1 MAPGKATGV
10 GNWNGQSY
18 PPVFY
23 SAMHMLITDDLDSS
37 VLVMRLFNGIL
48 VTAVIGCLVFALPRR
63 LKPLGLVPI
72 LVTSVPLGLT
82 LFTSTNPT
90 SWAVTGSAVV
100 WPALYASFEV
110 GGRRRALLL
119 ALVLVGV
126 VLAAG
131 SRGDAALFSIGALGL
146 VLLMRWKELLTH
158 KMVVVVAGAGLLIA
172 AAFFLTSGQAT
183 VVVSGG
189 FGVEPDKLRPWYQVA
204 VANLQQLP
212 VLWAGSLGFGF
223 MASAGWL
230 DTPFPAMVGFCAT
243 VVWAVYVFGSWREM
257 FASKLFA
264 VFGVGA
270 AMVVYPLV
278 MLGLS
283 GVFIGTGFQPRYLLP
298 LLVILT
304 GVSMLSRQ
312 VVASP
317 FTFFQAVLATAAL
330 AFAQSL
336 ALHTQIRR
344 YVTGLDVGGVNLDRN
359 REWWWD
365 LPISATATWVIG
377 TIAFS
382 VLSWYALRPAGFL
395 GADGVQDAQGSLRA
409 DLSHH
414 SQQEMAGA

>member
-1 MAPGKATGV
+1 V
-10 GNWNGQSY
+10 
-18 PPVFY
+18 
-23 SAMHMLITDDLDSS
+23 
-37 VLVMRLFNGIL
+37 
-48 VTAVIGCLVFALPRR
+48 
-63 LKPLGLVPI
+63 
-72 LVTSVPLGLT
+72 
-82 LFTSTNPT
+82 
-90 SWAVTGSAVV
+90 
-100 WPALYASFEV
+100 
-110 GGRRRALLL
+110 LL
-119 ALVLVGV
+119 ALVLVGT

-131 SRGDAALFSIGALGL
+131 SRGDAALFSIGSLGL
-146 VLLMRWKELLTH
+146 VLLMRWKEMLTN
-158 KMVVVVAGAGLLIA
+158 KIVVVVAGAGLLIA
-172 AAFFLTSGQAT
+172 ALFFLTSGQAT

-283 GVFIGTGFQPRYLLP
+283 GVFVGTAFQPRYLLP

-304 GVSMLSRQ
+304 GVSMLSRS

-317 FTFFQAVLATAAL
+317 FTLFQAGLATVAL

-336 ALHTQIRR
+336 SLHTQIRR

-382 VLSWYALRPAGFL
+382 VLTWYALRPGGL
-395 GADGVQDAQGSLRA
+395 LRVDGVQEAEGSLRA
-409 DLSHH
+409 DLSGHQH
-414 SQQEMAGA
+414 KAMAGA